1 MAKEVTK
8 IITPDT
14 ETKVLQS
21 FSFPVQGITIE
32 AGSLEEA
39 KEILAKKLLAS
50 NSNNK

>member
-21 FSFPVQGITIE
+21 FSFPVEGITIE
-32 AGSLEEA
+32 ADTLEEA
-39 KEILAKKLLAS
+39 KEILAKKLSAS
-50 NSNNK
+50 KSNNK